1 MSDGRF
7 TGRTFQIVLFVS
19 LALNLFLAGILA
31 ARWLAPVW
39 HHEPRG
45 GPEAIVERLT
55 SRLPS
60 TDAGVMRA
68 AFQANQAKLAGA
80 FGELQQARREVRQRL
95 VAEPFDP
102 DALARAVADLQVK
115 QNAFFAALQ
124 DTILPAV
131 GKLSPEGRSHLLPG
145 MGR

>member
-19 LALNLFLAGILA
+19 LALNLLLGGNLAVH
-31 ARWLAPVW
+31 WLAPVW
-39 HHEPRG
+39 HEERR

-60 TDAGVMRA
+60 ADADVMRA

-80 FGELQQARREVRQRL
+80 FGELQQARREARQRL
-95 VAEPFDP
+95 VAQPFDP
-102 DALARAVADLQVK
+102 DALAKAAADVRVK
-115 QNAFFAALQ
+115 QNAYFAALQ

-145 MGR
+145 MGH